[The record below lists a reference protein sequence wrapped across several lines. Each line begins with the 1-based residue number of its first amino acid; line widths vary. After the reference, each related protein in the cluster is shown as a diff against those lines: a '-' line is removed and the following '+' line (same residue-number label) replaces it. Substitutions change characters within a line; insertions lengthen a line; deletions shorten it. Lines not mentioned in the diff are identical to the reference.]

1 MMLTRQLAYKE
12 HFACISDSQL
22 KVCKSRAFGNTAQF
36 KENGKAMEGGFV
48 LIPLG
53 E

>member
-1 MMLTRQLAYKE
+1 MLTRQLANKE

-22 KVCKSRAFGNTAQF
+22 KVCKSRAFGNPAQF